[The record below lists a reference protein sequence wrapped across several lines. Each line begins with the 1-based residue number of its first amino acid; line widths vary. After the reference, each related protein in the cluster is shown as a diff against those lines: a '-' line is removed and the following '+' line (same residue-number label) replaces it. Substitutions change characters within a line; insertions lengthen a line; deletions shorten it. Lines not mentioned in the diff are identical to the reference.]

1 MDLIEKLDEIDAAVF
16 TGDSLYNEKIKK
28 SIKWHAL
35 RWLKAIKDHEKKCP
49 KCESDDVTFERS
61 SGYAG
66 FRCKCG
72 NWFYA

>member
-35 RWLKAIKDHEKKCP
+35 RWLKAIKDHEK
-49 KCESDDVTFERS
+49 SAQNV
-61 SGYAG
+61 
-66 FRCKCG
+66 
-72 NWFYA
+72 NQMM